1 MKKYLKYLKNHYV
14 AYLLILV
21 IGFLSSFVTCYFINN
36 VRAYYEASFIVE
48 NIESFDDSKLVDN
61 DFLNEIKNSGAN
73 GKYEA
78 IDVEKMLDKNHFSYT
93 IQGNEITIKTKIKYY
108 EDFFLSSS
116 QSVGTRAKMF
126 IKDSV
131 LAIAKDNKVTFANS
145 KDIVERHD
153 YINRWFFALIGGVV
167 VLISEVVA
175 SLFLY
180 KKEEETEEEKCDNI
194 TVFSSCLHK
203 AYWKEAAKPLK
214 KVKDITTIAMLFA
227 LMLICKLI
235 SLPSGF
241 GNLGISFTY
250 LFFAIISMIYGP
262 IYGAVVG
269 MFSDIIGFFIDSNG
283 GMFNLGYT
291 LQASLTGFIYGL
303 CLFKRKFTFK
313 NALVSRVFVNMLINT
328 IMGSF
333 LFIFVMYF
341 DPSMTGKEYMS
352 LVKSYMTLLVL
363 PKNVLYL
370 LPQSLLLFVVIR
382 TLLPILVRFNL
393 VNKNIIVKR
402 KQIVTK

>member
-36 VRAYYEASFIVE
+36 VRSYYEASFIVE

-61 DFLNEIKNSGAN
+61 DFLNEIKDSGAN

-153 YINRWFFALIGGVV
+153 YINRWFFALIGGIV

-250 LFFAIISMIYGP
+250 LFFAIICMIYGP
-262 IYGAVVG
+262 VYGFVVG
-269 MFSDIIGFFIDSNG
+269 VFSDIIGFFMPNG
-283 GMFNLGYT
+283 GGIFNLGYT
-291 LQASLTGFIYGL
+291 LQAALTGVIYGL
-303 CLFKRKFTFK
+303 FLFKTKITFTK
-313 NALVSRVFVNMLINT
+313 VLTARIIVNFVMNVIY
-328 IMGSF
+328 GSF
-333 LFIFVMYF
+333 LYIFVYYV
-341 DPSMTGKEYMS
+341 DDTMTLTRYLE
-352 LVKSYMTLLVL
+352 LVKSYALLLSL
-363 PKNVLYL
+363 PKNIIYL
-370 LPQSLLLFVVIR
+370 LPQSLLLYYVIKV
-382 TLLPILVRFNL
+382 TLPIFARYHLIDKDMVI
-393 VNKNIIVKR
+393 KKR
-402 KQIVTK
+402 